1 MSMLDERTAK
11 EIAQQWIEVWNS
23 HNLDEI
29 LSHYAEEIEFSSPLI
44 AKLLGDAGGKI
55 RGKAALKDYFGQGLK
70 TYPDLKF
77 ELVQVLVGVNSL
89 VIYYRSVQN
98 LHAAEFMM
106 IGDRNLITQVQAH
119 YSFSAE
125 V

>member
-1 MSMLDERTAK
+1 MLNERTAK

-23 HNLDEI
+23 HDLDNI

-55 RGKAALKDYFGQGLK
+55 WGKAALKDYFGKGLK
-70 TYPDLKF
+70 AYPDLKF
-77 ELVQVLVGVNSL
+77 ELIQVLVGVNSL

-98 LHAAEFMM
+98 LYAAEFMM

-119 YSFSAE
+119 YISTE

>member
-1 MSMLDERTAK
+1 MLDKKTTQ

-44 AKLLGDAGGKI
+44 AKLLGNADGKI
-55 RGKAALKDYFGQGLK
+55 QGKAVLRDYFARGLK
-70 TYPDLKF
+70 AYPDLKF
-77 ELVQVLVGVNSL
+77 ELIQVLTGVNSL
-89 VIYYRSVQN
+89 VIYYHSVQN
-98 LHAAEFMM
+98 LYAAEWMM

-119 YSFSAE
+119 YNS
-125 V
+125 VI